1 MKSAALAGAAATSV
15 WHAQD
20 AVGATA
26 KNQQIVEAFE
36 TVEAF

>member
-1 MKSAALAGAAATSV
+1 MKGSALGGAAATSY

-20 AVGATA
+20 AVAASGKSA
-26 KNQQIVEAFE
+26 QIVEAFE